1 MKEAIHTDQSH
12 KGIGPYS
19 QAVRAN
25 GFVFVSGQ
33 LALDLATNELVAGGI
48 EEQTEQVLRNLSVI
62 LAAAGSSWDKVVKA
76 TVFLKDMNSFG
87 QMNEVYARVL
97 KGVPPVRTAVEAR
110 LPKDALVEIDVIALA

>member
-1 MKEAIHTDQSH
+1 
-12 KGIGPYS
+12 
-19 QAVRAN
+19 
-25 GFVFVSGQ
+25 
-33 LALDLATNELVAGGI
+33 
-48 EEQTEQVLRNLSVI
+48 
-62 LAAAGSSWDKVVKA
+62 VKA